1 MTPVVNEKGQSV
13 HLPTHVFNRFGYD
26 IEFDK
31 QGRFEQF
38 KIDYTALAAHIVELH
53 KSATAKSYDLW
64 RVIFAP
70 SLQAGLYKT
79 KYADYLK
86 EHIQFSTKPS
96 WVRHD
101 EHYHVDFLVPCE
113 K

>member
-1 MTPVVNEKGQSV
+1 M
-13 HLPTHVFNRFGYD
+13 PTLVFNRFGYD
-26 IEFDK
+26 IEFYE
-31 QGRFEQF
+31 QAQFEQF
-38 KIDYTALAAHIVELH
+38 KIDYTALAAHIFELH
-53 KSATAKSYDLW
+53 TSATAKGYDLW
-64 RVIFAP
+64 RVIFDP
-70 SLQAGLYKT
+70 TLQAGLYKT
-79 KYADYLK
+79 KYANYLL